1 MQGPAKVTKQVG
13 DQSVVEVV
21 DKSVDMK
28 DSVKAEDLLD
38 QVPRWSR
45 VWLVTRRRWWL
56 IQDFKDPKEL

>member
-1 MQGPAKVTKQVG
+1 MCVPNPQCLRRGDWSWMQGPAKVIKQVG

-38 QVPRWSR
+38 QVW
-45 VWLVTRRRWWL
+45 WWVTRRRWW
-56 IQDFKDPKEL
+56 

>member
-1 MQGPAKVTKQVG
+1 MQGPAKVIKQVG

-38 QVPRWSR
+38 QVW
-45 VWLVTRRRWWL
+45 WWVTRRRWW
-56 IQDFKDPKEL
+56 

>member
-1 MQGPAKVTKQVG
+1 MQGPAKVIKQVG

-28 DSVKAEDLLD
+28 ESVKAEDLLD
-38 QVPRWSR
+38 QVPRCSR